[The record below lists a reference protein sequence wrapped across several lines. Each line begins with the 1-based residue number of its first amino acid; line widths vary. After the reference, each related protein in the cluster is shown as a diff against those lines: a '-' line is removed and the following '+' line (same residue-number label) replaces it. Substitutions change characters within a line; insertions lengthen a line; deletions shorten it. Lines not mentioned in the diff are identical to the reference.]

1 MIGQIEL
8 MMNAAGSL
16 EEFRQML
23 LAGFPGL
30 DAQAMAQLMAEAFLT
45 ADLAGRLDA
54 DGRGDG

>member
-1 MIGQIEL
+1 
-8 MMNAAGSL
+8 
-16 EEFRQML
+16 QML